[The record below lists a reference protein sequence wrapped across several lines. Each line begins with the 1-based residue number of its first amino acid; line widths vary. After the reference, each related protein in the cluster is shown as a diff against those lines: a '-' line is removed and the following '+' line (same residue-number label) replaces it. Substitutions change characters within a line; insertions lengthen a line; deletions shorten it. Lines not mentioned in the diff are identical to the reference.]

1 MLLEIWTQR
10 KNSLFFVCDSKKKK
24 FITIA
29 KKKLVWIVE
38 HGVKENDQKSKDR
51 SSRRITTIARNF
63 KEYRKKSEQLLVA
76 AVTFWFV
83 LIDNF
88 FVSLAC

>member
-1 MLLEIWTQR
+1 MVLTALKFSGRTKIFFPSFLDWSRNMLLEIWTQR

-51 SSRRITTIARNF
+51 SSRRINH
-63 KEYRKKSEQLLVA
+63 RKK
-76 AVTFWFV
+76 F
-83 LIDNF
+83 
-88 FVSLAC
+88 